1 MNTDTERA
9 NASATALMNTSGVD
23 APITPETD
31 DDPATGPDKA
41 VVDEDGLAGGI
52 HGGVRDAL
60 TEHTVAEGV
69 LGYDVGNDGPGSF
82 RWHTAGLPALT
93 SGGAR

>member
-9 NASATALMNTSGVD
+9 NASATALRAS

-31 DDPATGPDKA
+31 DDPATRPAKA